1 MKILPKAKNKLVDEA
16 FALYRQG
23 LKLKDI
29 AEKLDVPSGT
39 IRRWKST
46 YKWDGERSEKIT
58 NVRNGK
64 RDGQPNNKNAVGS
77 GAPEKKKTQMQSS
90 MDCFLNT
97 YQKNL

>member
-1 MKILPKAKNKLVDEA
+1 MPKAKNKLVDEA

-46 YKWDGERSEKIT
+46 YKWGGERSEWKKGRSRSWIYI
-58 NVRNGK
+58 K
-64 RDGQPNNKNAVGS
+64 HEEAVK
-77 GAPEKKKTQMQSS
+77 AFEQENEE
-90 MDCFLNT
+90 FLNRWVILSARMN
-97 YQKNL
+97 KH

>member
-58 NVRNGK
+58 NVRNEK
-64 RDGQPNNKNAVGS
+64 RGGQDHGYIPS
-77 GAPEKKKTQMQSS
+77 MKKQ
-90 MDCFLNT
+90 
-97 YQKNL
+97 

>member
-1 MKILPKAKNKLVDEA
+1 MKVLPKAKNKLVDEA

-46 YKWDGERSEKIT
+46 YKWDSERSEKIT

-64 RDGQPNNKNAVGS
+64 RGGQDHGYIPS
-77 GAPEKKKTQMQSS
+77 MKK
-90 MDCFLNT
+90 
-97 YQKNL
+97 